1 MNERISTTELADILA
16 RKAGLSQEEAFAF
29 VRDVFDCID
38 RAISE
43 DKYVKI
49 KGLGTFKLISMSPRE
64 SVAVNTGERIVIE
77 GYQKFS
83 FTPEAALKDLIN
95 KPFAHFEAVTLNE
108 GVDFKDTEV
117 DEDSSVDPDTGELS
131 TDLEDS
137 PAEPVSE
144 SASKEKNHSSVEV
157 ISVTP
162 RAAVVPSET
171 IPQAPLATNP
181 VNPMTARKKTTVF
194 SIPVVDKTVPFDA
207 NIQSPAFD
215 PQPLTQPQPEIPTSA
230 PIAEPESEDP
240 KDLLKRER
248 SRAAAELLARL
259 KAKQQLQKEEE
270 ENIFRPL
277 GRKKPES
284 LSESVEELSKPV
296 QPLSRPVQ
304 SLSQRIEN
312 KQREEKT
319 TEEEE
324 ASRSII
330 GRRSPEVVMS
340 ASKASPHWAESI
352 ALRSERSEGPNQ
364 EVAEPKVLATPEV
377 LNTEG
382 VKLEG
387 LEKAKERRA
396 RNEASLRA
404 SQKTYRF
411 PFFITTTIL
420 VAILLM
426 ISFVFFT
433 QPVWI
438 QDIMGTKG
446 QKIIIKI
453 ADQKEASVAPSQP
466 IAQPKK
472 VEEAKEDKQEPAAVQ
487 SKSKTPPAPVVEKS
501 ATSTAQADDKLWIT
515 EAHAN
520 PKDYKI
526 VGTLESITL
535 TKGMNLARLSKK
547 YYGCRDL
554 WALIL
559 AHNSA
564 TVKNADNI
572 SLGMVLKIPKL
583 MKK

>member
-108 GVDFKDTEV
+108 GVEFKDTEV
-117 DEDSSVDPDTGELS
+117 DEDSSVDPDTEELS

-137 PAEPVSE
+137 SAEPISE
-144 SASKEKNHSSVEV
+144 LASKEKNHSSVEV

-181 VNPMTARKKTTVF
+181 VNPMAARKKTAVF

-207 NIQSPAFD
+207 NIQSPSFD
-215 PQPLTQPQPEIPTSA
+215 AQPLTQPDDSKETPESIIRTSIRKETPVEEVAEVTHSKYEPEIPTSA
-230 PIAEPESEDP
+230 PIVEPELEDP
-240 KDLLKRER
+240 KDRLKRER

-270 ENIFRPL
+270 ENILRPL

-284 LSESVEELSKPV
+284 LSEPIEQCSESIEKLSDTAE
-296 QPLSRPVQ
+296 

-312 KQREEKT
+312 KHQEEIT
-319 TEEEE
+319 V
-324 ASRSII
+324 
-330 GRRSPEVVMS
+330 P
-340 ASKASPHWAESI
+340 SKASSHWAEAIS
-352 ALRSERSEGPNQ
+352 LRAEKTEIIETSSEET
-364 EVAEPKVLATPEV
+364 AE
-377 LNTEG
+377 TEMSSAEK

-387 LEKAKERRA
+387 LEKARERRE

-420 VAILLM
+420 VAIVLM
-426 ISFVFFT
+426 ISFVFIT
-433 QPVWI
+433 QPAWI
-438 QDIMGTKG
+438 HDFMGTEG

-453 ADQKEASVAPSQP
+453 ADQKEAPVAASIQP
-466 IAQPKK
+466 
-472 VEEAKEDKQEPAAVQ
+472 
-487 SKSKTPPAPVVEKS
+487 KTPPAPVAEKP

-520 PKDYKI
+520 PEDYKI

-535 TKGMNLARLSKK
+535 TKGMSLARLSKK

-554 WALIL
+554 WSLIL

-564 TVKNADNI
+564 TIKNADNI
-572 SLGMVLKIPKL
+572 SLGTTQKIPKL

>member
-108 GVDFKDTEV
+108 GVEFKDTEV
-117 DEDSSVDPDTGELS
+117 DEDSIADADADTEELA
-131 TDLEDS
+131 TDLEEDS
-137 PAEPVSE
+137 VKLVPDIAP
-144 SASKEKNHSSVEV
+144 KEKAYSSVSSVEV
-157 ISVTP
+157 IPVAP
-162 RAAVVPSET
+162 RAAVAPSKA
-171 IPQAPLATNP
+171 IPQTPSATNP
-181 VNPMTARKKTTVF
+181 VNSMAARKKTAVF

-207 NIQSPAFD
+207 NVQPATSDAQSLA
-215 PQPLTQPQPEIPTSA
+215 QPKNPDKVPEPEVPTSSS
-230 PIAEPESEDP
+230 IVEPELEDP
-240 KDLLKRER
+240 KDRLKKER

-270 ENIFRPL
+270 ENILRPL

-284 LSESVEELSKPV
+284 LSEPTEQRSELAEK
-296 QPLSRPVQ
+296 LSGTAE

-312 KQREEKT
+312 KHQEERT
-319 TEEEE
+319 
-324 ASRSII
+324 A
-330 GRRSPEVVMS
+330 
-340 ASKASPHWAESI
+340 ASKASSHWAS
-352 ALRSERSEGPNQ
+352 LRAEKSEIIEASSE
-364 EVAEPKVLATPEV
+364 EAAE
-377 LNTEG
+377 TEMSSAEK

-387 LEKAKERRA
+387 LEKAKERRE

-420 VAILLM
+420 VAIVLM
-426 ISFVFFT
+426 ISFVFIT
-433 QPVWI
+433 QPAWI
-438 QDIMGTKG
+438 QDFMGTKG

-453 ADQKEASVAPSQP
+453 ADQKEAPVATS
-466 IAQPKK
+466 IQPKTL
-472 VEEAKEDKQEPAAVQ
+472 P
-487 SKSKTPPAPVVEKS
+487 TPVVEKS

-515 EAHAN
+515 AAHAN
-520 PKDYKI
+520 PEDYKI

-535 TKGMNLARLSKK
+535 TKGMSLARLSKK

-554 WALIL
+554 WSLIL

-572 SLGMVLKIPKL
+572 SLGTTLKIPKL